1 MSGFFTERDEETL
14 RARLMARIEAHPDRV
29 ALRFADETWSYAQL
43 DSRVNRAANSL
54 SQLGVGTDSNVAL
67 MLPNGPEFVACWLA
81 LAYLGA
87 ALVPLNT
94 RLIGDVLSYQLSHAE
109 PDLAIV
115 GARQLAAFEAAHP
128 PGKPGLHVLV
138 D

>member
-1 MSGFFTERDEETL
+1 MSGFPSQRDEDSV
-14 RARLMARIEAHPDRV
+14 RARLQVRIEAHPDRV
-29 ALRFADETWSYAQL
+29 ALRFANVTWSYAELGSQ
-43 DSRVNRAANSL
+43 VNRAANGL
-54 SQLGVGTDSNVAL
+54 CQLGVGPGSNVAL